1 MTFNIFSIIPLWS
14 RTQQSDGH
22 IGEIECIDMNVDS
35 ISTSNPFSTRINDF
49 YIGTT
54 DGYTYSFYY
63 CVDSIEYYYYYFS
76 FMIINQILNIFYQLI
91 VILTTIKYCFSEIH
105 QDDQLSNQL
114 FNILGSL
121 QPFRSQFCQFKF
133 ENCIQDSSYADQLDN
148 DCNIYSRLRDCFRSL
163 LDETQCLTI
172 QLRRQYKQAKQN
184 EYESC
189 GITLSLE
196 SINSSINTSSSFKIN
211 INYLTVFFL
220 FIISISLSF
229 I

>member
-1 MTFNIFSIIPLWS
+1 MNI
-14 RTQQSDGH
+14 
-22 IGEIECIDMNVDS
+22 DS
-35 ISTSNPFSTRINDF
+35 ISTSNPFSMRINDF
-49 YIGTT
+49 YLGTT
-54 DGYTYSFYY
+54 DG
-63 CVDSIEYYYYYFS
+63 FS
-76 FMIINQILNIFYQLI
+76 D
-91 VILTTIKYCFSEIH
+91 IH
-105 QDDQLSNQL
+105 QDDQLPNQL

-121 QPFRSQFCQFKF
+121 QSFRSQFCQFKF

-172 QLRRQYKQAKQN
+172 QLKRQYKQAKQN

-211 INYLTVFFL
+211 INYLTVSLL